1 MQQESQT
8 ESGPERSG
16 KPRRVG
22 LWLLAIGLVVG
33 VVIGAVFSDQVLRRS
48 GSDGSA
54 LFDEGAVTRIYEETS
69 QAVVEIDVSRT
80 VGSVTIPGLTS
91 GSGFFFD
98 DQGHLMTNQHIVE
111 AGSEFIVRLADGREV
126 TAEKLGASL
135 ADDLAVL
142 KVDPDDVADIVPLE
156 FADSSK
162 VRPGQMAIAIGSPFR
177 EFNSVGVG
185 VVSGIERG
193 HSSVLRRPIPDM
205 IQTDVP
211 LNPGSSG
218 GPLLNSDGKVIGIN
232 SAIRTNLRSG
242 PLEEYRIAFAVPSN
256 TAISLLPQLKTV
268 ADVRRPWVGISGMPV
283 PRELMEEQGM
293 PAGILVTQ
301 VFADSPARRAGL
313 RPFRGL
319 TDEGRGDIIT
329 AVDDVPVHSVD
340 DMVKYLNFKDAGD
353 AVTLSLFSRGEE
365 RTIQVTLDPWPD
377 GT

>member
-1 MQQESQT
+1 MNQETQT
-8 ESGPERSG
+8 ESGQERTG
-16 KPRRVG
+16 KTRRRG

-33 VVIGAVFSDQVLRRS
+33 ILIGALLSDQVLRRS
-48 GSDGSA
+48 GSDGAA
-54 LFDEGAVTRIYEETS
+54 LFDEGAVTRIYEEAS

-80 VGSVTIPGLTS
+80 VGSITIPGLSS

-98 DQGHLMTNQHIVE
+98 DQGHVMTNQHIVE
-111 AGSEFIVRLADGREV
+111 SGSEFIVRLADGREV
-126 TAEKLGASL
+126 SAQKLGVSL

-142 KVDPDDVADIVPLE
+142 KVDPEEVADIEPLE

-162 VRPGQMAIAIGSPFR
+162 VRPGQLAIAIGSPFR

-218 GPLLNSDGKVIGIN
+218 GPLLNSDGKVIGVN

-268 ADVRRPWVGISGMPV
+268 TDVRRPWVGISGMPV
-283 PRELMEEQGM
+283 SRELMQEHGL
-293 PAGILVTQ
+293 PSGILVTQ
-301 VFADSPARRAGL
+301 VFSDSPAGRAGL

-319 TDEGRGDIIT
+319 TGEARGDIIT
-329 AVDDVPVHSVD
+329 AVDDVPVQSVD
-340 DMVKYLNFKDAGD
+340 EMVRYLNSKNAGD
-353 AVTLSLFSRGEE
+353 AVTLSLFSRGEA
-365 RTIQVTLDPWPD
+365 RTVQVTLDPWPD

>member
-1 MQQESQT
+1 MYQETQR
-8 ESGPERSG
+8 ESGQE
-16 KPRRVG
+16 KPNKSRRGG
-22 LWLLAIGLVVG
+22 LWLLAVGLVVG
-33 VVIGAVFSDQVLRRS
+33 ILIGALFSDQLLRRS
-48 GSDGSA
+48 GSDGAA
-54 LFDEGAVTRIYEETS
+54 LFDEDAVTRIYDETS

-80 VGSVTIPGLTS
+80 VGSITIPGLSS

-98 DQGHLMTNQHIVE
+98 EDGHLMTNQHIVE
-111 AGSEFIVRLADGREV
+111 GGSEFVVRLADGREIS
-126 TAEKLGASL
+126 AQKLGASS

-142 KVDPDDVADIVPLE
+142 KVDPEEVADIEPLE

-162 VRPGQMAIAIGSPFR
+162 VRPGQLAIAIGSPFR

-256 TAISLLPQLKTV
+256 TAVSLLPQLMTV
-268 ADVRRPWVGISGMPV
+268 TEVRRPWVGISGMPV
-283 PRELMEEQGM
+283 SREIMQEHGL
-293 PAGILVTQ
+293 PSGILVTQ
-301 VFADSPARRAGL
+301 VFTDSPAGRAGL

-319 TDEGRGDIIT
+319 TGEARGDIIT

-340 DMVKYLNFKDAGD
+340 DMVKYLNYKSAGD

-365 RTIQVTLDPWPD
+365 RTIQVTLDLWPD

>member
-1 MQQESQT
+1 MNQETQT
-8 ESGPERSG
+8 KSEPEKRG
-16 KPRRVG
+16 KSRRGG
-22 LWLLAIGLVVG
+22 LWLLAIGLTVG
-33 VVIGAVFSDQVLRRS
+33 VVIGAAFSDLIPGRS
-48 GSDGSA
+48 GDGSA

-69 QAVVEIDVSRT
+69 QAVVEIDVTRT
-80 VGSVTIPGLTS
+80 FGAVTIPGLSS

-98 DQGHLMTNQHIVE
+98 DEGHLMTNQHIVE
-111 AGSEFIVRLADGREV
+111 SGSEFIVRLADGREV

-142 KVDPDDVADIVPLE
+142 KVDPDEVSDIEPLE

-177 EFNSVGVG
+177 EFNTVGVG

-242 PLEEYRIAFAVPSN
+242 ALEEYRIGFAVPSN
-256 TAISLLPQLKTV
+256 TAVSLLPQLKTV
-268 ADVRRPWVGISGMPV
+268 ADVRRPWVGISGMPT
-283 PRELMEEQGM
+283 PRDLMQQDGL

-301 VFADSPARRAGL
+301 VFADSPAGKAGL

-319 TDEGRGDIIT
+319 TGGTRGDIIT

-340 DMVKYLNFKDAGD
+340 DMVKYLNYKSAGD
-353 AVTLSLFSRGEE
+353 VVTLSLFSGGEE
-365 RTIQVTLDPWPD
+365 RAIEVTLAPWPD

>member
-1 MQQESQT
+1 MYEETQKESDS
-8 ESGPERSG
+8 ESSG
-16 KPRRVG
+16 KSRRRG
-22 LWLLAIGLVVG
+22 LWLLAAGLVAG
-33 VVIGAVFSDQVLRRS
+33 VLIGAVFTDQVLRRS
-48 GSDGSA
+48 GGDGSA
-54 LFDEGAVTRIYEETS
+54 LFDEDAVTRIYEETS

-80 VGSVTIPGLTS
+80 VGSITIPGLSS

-126 TAEKLGASL
+126 TAQKLGASA

-142 KVDPDDVADIVPLE
+142 KVDPEDVPDIEPLE

-162 VRPGQMAIAIGSPFR
+162 VRPGQLAIAIGSPFR

-218 GPLLNSDGKVIGIN
+218 GPLLDSDGKVIGIN

-242 PLEEYRIAFAVPSN
+242 PLEEYRLSFAVPSN
-256 TAISLLPQLKTV
+256 TAVSLLPQLMTV
-268 ADVRRPWVGISGMPV
+268 TDVRRPWVGISGMPV
-283 PRELMEEQGM
+283 SREIMQEHGL
-293 PAGILVTQ
+293 PSGILVTQ
-301 VFADSPARRAGL
+301 VFSDSPAGRAGL

-319 TDEGRGDIIT
+319 TGEARGDIIT

-340 DMVKYLNFKDAGD
+340 DMVKYLNYKNAGD

-365 RTIQVTLDPWPD
+365 RTIQVTLDLWPD

>member
-1 MQQESQT
+1 MYQETQT
-8 ESGPERSG
+8 ESGPDRPG
-16 KPRRVG
+16 KSRRRG
-22 LWLLAIGLVVG
+22 LWLLATGLIVG
-33 VVIGAVFSDQVLRRS
+33 ILIGALFSDQVLRRS
-48 GSDGSA
+48 GSGDTA
-54 LFDEGAVTRIYEETS
+54 LFDEDVVTRIYEETS

-80 VGSVTIPGLTS
+80 VGSITIPGLSS

-126 TAEKLGASL
+126 TAQKLGASA

-142 KVDPDDVADIVPLE
+142 KVDPEDVPDIEPLE

-162 VRPGQMAIAIGSPFR
+162 VRPGQLAIAIGSPFR

-193 HSSVLRRPIPDM
+193 HTSVLRRPIPDM

-218 GPLLNSDGKVIGIN
+218 GPLLDSDGKVIGIN

-256 TAISLLPQLKTV
+256 TAVSLLPQLMTV
-268 ADVRRPWVGISGMPV
+268 ADVRRPWVGISGTPV
-283 PRELMEEQGM
+283 SREIMEEHGL
-293 PAGILVTQ
+293 PSGILVTQ
-301 VFADSPARRAGL
+301 VFSDSPAGRAGL

-319 TDEGRGDIIT
+319 AGDARGDIIT

-340 DMVKYLNFKDAGD
+340 DMVKYLNDKNAGD
-353 AVTLSLFSRGEE
+353 AVTLSLFSRGEA
-365 RTIQVTLDPWPD
+365 RTIQVTLEPWPD

>member
-1 MQQESQT
+1 MYEETQT
-8 ESGPERSG
+8 ESDSESSG
-16 KPRRVG
+16 KSRRGG
-22 LWLLAIGLVVG
+22 LWLLAVGLVIG
-33 VVIGAVFSDQVLRRS
+33 TLIGALFSDQVLRRS
-48 GSDGSA
+48 GSGEAA
-54 LFDEGAVTRIYEETS
+54 LFDENAVTRIYEDTS

-80 VGSVTIPGLTS
+80 VGSITIPGLSS

-98 DQGHLMTNQHIVE
+98 DEGHLMTNQHIVE
-111 AGSEFIVRLADGREV
+111 GGSEFVVRLADGREV
-126 TAEKLGASL
+126 IAQKLGASP

-142 KVDPDDVADIVPLE
+142 KVDPQEVADIEPLE

-162 VRPGQMAIAIGSPFR
+162 VRPGQLAIAIGSPFR

-256 TAISLLPQLKTV
+256 TAVSLLPQLMTV
-268 ADVRRPWVGISGMPV
+268 ADVRRPWVGISGTPV
-283 PRELMEEQGM
+283 SREIMEEHGL
-293 PAGILVTQ
+293 PSGILVTQ
-301 VFADSPARRAGL
+301 VFSDSPAGRAGL

-319 TDEGRGDIIT
+319 TGDARGDIIT

-340 DMVKYLNFKDAGD
+340 DMVKYLNDKNAGD
-353 AVTLSLFSRGEE
+353 AVTLSLFSRGEA

>member
-1 MQQESQT
+1 MYQETQT
-8 ESGPERSG
+8 ESGPDRPG
-16 KPRRVG
+16 KSRRRG
-22 LWLLAIGLVVG
+22 LWLLATGLIVG
-33 VVIGAVFSDQVLRRS
+33 ILIGALFSDQVLRRS
-48 GSDGSA
+48 GSGDTA
-54 LFDEGAVTRIYEETS
+54 LFDEDAVTRIYEETS

-80 VGSVTIPGLTS
+80 VGSVTIPGLSS

-98 DQGHLMTNQHIVE
+98 DQGHLMTNQHIVV

-126 TAEKLGASL
+126 IAQKLGASP

-142 KVDPDDVADIVPLE
+142 KVDPGEVADIEPLE

-162 VRPGQMAIAIGSPFR
+162 VRPGQLAIAIGSPFR

-218 GPLLNSDGKVIGIN
+218 GPLLDSDGKVIGIN

-256 TAISLLPQLKTV
+256 TAVSLLPQLMTV
-268 ADVRRPWVGISGMPV
+268 ADVRRPWVGISGTPV
-283 PRELMEEQGM
+283 SREIMEEHGL
-293 PAGILVTQ
+293 PSGILVTQ
-301 VFADSPARRAGL
+301 VFSDSPAGRAGL

-319 TDEGRGDIIT
+319 TGDARGDIIT

-340 DMVKYLNFKDAGD
+340 DMVKYLNDKNAGD
-353 AVTLSLFSRGEE
+353 AVTLSLFSRGEA
-365 RTIQVTLDPWPD
+365 RTIQVTLEPWPD

>member
-1 MQQESQT
+1 MNQETQT
-8 ESGPERSG
+8 ESGQERTG
-16 KPRRVG
+16 KTRRRG

-33 VVIGAVFSDQVLRRS
+33 ILIGALLSDQVLRRS
-48 GSDGSA
+48 GSDGAA
-54 LFDEGAVTRIYEETS
+54 LFDEGAVTRIYEEAS

-80 VGSVTIPGLTS
+80 VGSITIPGLSS

-111 AGSEFIVRLADGREV
+111 AGSEFIIRLADGREV
-126 TAEKLGASL
+126 SAQKLGASP

-142 KVDPDDVADIVPLE
+142 KVDPEDVADIEPLE

-162 VRPGQMAIAIGSPFR
+162 VRPGQLAIAIGSPFR

-242 PLEEYRIAFAVPSN
+242 PLEEYRISFAVPSN
-256 TAISLLPQLKTV
+256 TAISILSQLMTTT
-268 ADVRRPWVGISGMPV
+268 DVRRPWIGISGMPV
-283 PRELMEEQGM
+283 SREIMQEHGL

-319 TDEGRGDIIT
+319 TGEARGDIIT

-340 DMVKYLNFKDAGD
+340 EMVRYLNSKNAGD
-353 AVTLSLFSRGEE
+353 AVTLFLFSDGEE
-365 RTIQVTLDPWPD
+365 RTIEVTLDPWPD

>member
-1 MQQESQT
+1 MYRETQT
-8 ESGPERSG
+8 ESEPDKQG
-16 KPRRVG
+16 KPRRGG

-80 VGSVTIPGLTS
+80 VGSVTIPGLSS

-142 KVDPDDVADIVPLE
+142 KVDPDDVADVVPLE

-283 PRELMEEQGM
+283 PRDLMEEQGL

-301 VFADSPARRAGL
+301 VFSDSPARRAGL

-340 DMVKYLNFKDAGD
+340 DMVKYLNVKNAGD

>member
-1 MQQESQT
+1 MHEKSQT
-8 ESGPERSG
+8 GSDQEKPG
-16 KPRRVG
+16 KSRGRG
-22 LWLLAIGLVVG
+22 LWLLAIGLVAG
-33 VVIGAVFSDQVLRRS
+33 VVIGAVFSDLMPGRS
-48 GSDGSA
+48 GGDGSA
-54 LFDEGAVTRIYEETS
+54 LFDEGAVTRIYEEAS

-80 VGSVTIPGLTS
+80 VGSITIPGLSS

-126 TAEKLGASL
+126 SAQKLGVSS

-142 KVDPDDVADIVPLE
+142 KVDPEEVADIEPLE

-162 VRPGQMAIAIGSPFR
+162 VRPGQLAVAIGSPFR

-256 TAISLLPQLKTV
+256 TAVSLLPQLMTLT
-268 ADVRRPWVGISGMPV
+268 DVRRPWVGISGMPV
-283 PRELMEEQGM
+283 SRELMQEQGL

-301 VFADSPARRAGL
+301 VFTDSPAGRAGL

-319 TDEGRGDIIT
+319 TEEERGDVIT

-340 DMVKYLNFKDAGD
+340 DMVKYLNYKSAGD
-353 AVTLSLFSRGEE
+353 AVTLSLFSRGEA

>member
-1 MQQESQT
+1 MYQETQT
-8 ESGPERSG
+8 ESGPDRQG
-16 KPRRVG
+16 KSRRRG
-22 LWLLAIGLVVG
+22 LWLLATGLIVG
-33 VVIGAVFSDQVLRRS
+33 ILIGALFSDQVLRRS
-48 GSDGSA
+48 GSGDTA
-54 LFDEGAVTRIYEETS
+54 LFDEDAVTRIYEETS
-69 QAVVEIDVSRT
+69 QAIVEIDVSRT
-80 VGSVTIPGLTS
+80 VGSVTIPGLSS

-98 DQGHLMTNQHIVE
+98 DQGHLMTNQHIVV

-126 TAEKLGASL
+126 IAQKLGASP

-142 KVDPDDVADIVPLE
+142 KVDPGEVADIDPLE

-162 VRPGQMAIAIGSPFR
+162 VRPGQLAIAIGSPFR

-218 GPLLNSDGKVIGIN
+218 GPLLDSDGKVIGIN

-256 TAISLLPQLKTV
+256 TAVSLLPQLMTV
-268 ADVRRPWVGISGMPV
+268 ADVRRPWVGISGTPV
-283 PRELMEEQGM
+283 SREIMEEHGL
-293 PAGILVTQ
+293 PSGILVTQ
-301 VFADSPARRAGL
+301 VFSDSPAGRAGL

-319 TDEGRGDIIT
+319 TGDARGDIIT

-340 DMVKYLNFKDAGD
+340 DMVKYLNDKNAGD
-353 AVTLSLFSRGEE
+353 AVTLSLFSRGEA
-365 RTIQVTLDPWPD
+365 RTIQVTLEPWPD

>member
-1 MQQESQT
+1 MYQETQT
-8 ESGPERSG
+8 ESGQERTG
-16 KPRRVG
+16 KTRRRG

-33 VVIGAVFSDQVLRRS
+33 ILIGALLSNQVLRRS
-48 GSDGSA
+48 GSGGAS
-54 LFDEGAVTRIYEETS
+54 LFDEDAVTRIYEEAS

-80 VGSVTIPGLTS
+80 VGSITIPGLSS
-91 GSGFFFD
+91 GSGFLFD
-98 DQGHLMTNQHIVE
+98 DEGHLLTNQHIVE

-126 TAEKLGASL
+126 SAQKLGVSL

-142 KVDPDDVADIVPLE
+142 KVDPEQVEDIEAPG
-156 FADSSK
+156 
-162 VRPGQMAIAIGSPFR
+162 VRRLVEGQARAASDRDRQPFR

-256 TAISLLPQLKTV
+256 TAISILSQLMTTT
-268 ADVRRPWVGISGMPV
+268 DVRRPWIGISGMPV
-283 PRELMEEQGM
+283 SRELIQEQGL

-301 VFADSPARRAGL
+301 VFTDSPAGRAGL

-319 TDEGRGDIIT
+319 TGE
-329 AVDDVPVHSVD
+329 
-340 DMVKYLNFKDAGD
+340 
-353 AVTLSLFSRGEE
+353 GEE
-365 RTIQVTLDPWPD
+365 TSSPPWTMSQSIQWTRWS
-377 GT
+377 GI

>member
-1 MQQESQT
+1 MSQETRT
-8 ESGPERSG
+8 ESEVEKPGRS
-16 KPRRVG
+16 RRRG
-22 LWLLAIGLVVG
+22 LWLLPIGLVVG
-33 VVIGAVFSDQVLRRS
+33 VVIGAVFSDLLPGRS
-48 GSDGSA
+48 GSNGTA
-54 LFDEGAVTRIYEETS
+54 LFDEDAVTRIYEETS

-80 VGSVTIPGLTS
+80 VGSITIPGLSS

-126 TAEKLGASL
+126 TAQKLGASP

-142 KVDPDDVADIVPLE
+142 KVDPEDVADIEPLE

-162 VRPGQMAIAIGSPFR
+162 VRPGQLAIAIGSPFR

-218 GPLLNSDGKVIGIN
+218 GPLLNSDGKVIGVN

-268 ADVRRPWVGISGMPV
+268 TDVRRPWVGISGMPV
-283 PRELMEEQGM
+283 SRELMQEHGL
-293 PAGILVTQ
+293 PSGILVTQ
-301 VFADSPARRAGL
+301 VFSDSPAGRAGL

-319 TDEGRGDIIT
+319 TGEARGDIIT
-329 AVDDVPVHSVD
+329 AVDDVPVQSVD
-340 DMVKYLNFKDAGD
+340 EMVRYLNSKNTGD
-353 AVTLSLFSRGEE
+353 TVTLSLFSRGEA
-365 RTIQVTLDPWPD
+365 RTVQVTLDPWPD

>member
-1 MQQESQT
+1 MYQETQT
-8 ESGPERSG
+8 ESEPEKQGKSG
-16 KPRRVG
+16 RRG
-22 LWLLAIGLVVG
+22 LWLLAVGLVVG
-33 VVIGAVFSDQVLRRS
+33 AVIGAVFSDLIPGRS
-48 GSDGSA
+48 GADGSA

-80 VGSVTIPGLTS
+80 IGSVTIPGLSS

-126 TAEKLGASL
+126 TAQKLGASP

-142 KVDPDDVADIVPLE
+142 KVDPEDVANIEPLE

-162 VRPGQMAIAIGSPFR
+162 VRPGQLAIAIGSPFR

-256 TAISLLPQLKTV
+256 TAISLLPQLKTIT
-268 ADVRRPWVGISGMPV
+268 DVRRPWVGISGMPV
-283 PRELMEEQGM
+283 PRELMQDQGL

-301 VFADSPARRAGL
+301 VFSDSPARRAGL
-313 RPFRGL
+313 RPFSGL
-319 TDEGRGDIIT
+319 TGENRGDIIT
-329 AVDDVPVHSVD
+329 AIDDVPVHSVD
-340 DMVKYLNFKDAGD
+340 DMVKYLNYKNAGD
-353 AVTLSLFSRGEE
+353 DVTLSLFSSGEE

>member
-1 MQQESQT
+1 MYQETQR
-8 ESGPERSG
+8 ESGQE
-16 KPRRVG
+16 KPNKTRRGG
-22 LWLLAIGLVVG
+22 LWLLAVGLVVG
-33 VVIGAVFSDQVLRRS
+33 ILIGAVLATALAQRS
-48 GSDGSA
+48 GSDGAA
-54 LFDEGAVTRIYEETS
+54 LFNEDAVTRIYDETS

-80 VGSVTIPGLTS
+80 VGSITIPGLSS

-98 DQGHLMTNQHIVE
+98 EDGHLMTNQHIVE
-111 AGSEFIVRLADGREV
+111 GGSEFVVRLADGREIS
-126 TAEKLGASL
+126 AQKLGASS

-142 KVDPDDVADIVPLE
+142 KVDPEEVADIEPLE

-162 VRPGQMAIAIGSPFR
+162 VRPGQLAIAIGSPFR

-256 TAISLLPQLKTV
+256 TAVSLLPQLMTV

-283 PRELMEEQGM
+283 SREIMQEHGL
-293 PAGILVTQ
+293 PSGILVTQ
-301 VFADSPARRAGL
+301 VFSDSPAGRAGL

-319 TDEGRGDIIT
+319 TGEARGDIIT

-340 DMVKYLNFKDAGD
+340 DMVKYLNYKSAGD

>member
-1 MQQESQT
+1 MYQETQR
-8 ESGPERSG
+8 ESGQE
-16 KPRRVG
+16 KPNKSRRGG
-22 LWLLAIGLVVG
+22 LWLLAVGLVVG
-33 VVIGAVFSDQVLRRS
+33 ILIGAVLATALAQRS
-48 GSDGSA
+48 GSDGAA
-54 LFDEGAVTRIYEETS
+54 LFNEDAVTRIYDETS

-80 VGSVTIPGLTS
+80 VGSITIPGLSS

-98 DQGHLMTNQHIVE
+98 EDGHLMTNQHIVE
-111 AGSEFIVRLADGREV
+111 GGSEFVVRLADGREIS
-126 TAEKLGASL
+126 AQKLGASS

-142 KVDPDDVADIVPLE
+142 KVDPEEVADIEPLE

-162 VRPGQMAIAIGSPFR
+162 VRPGQLAIAIGSPFR

-256 TAISLLPQLKTV
+256 TAVSILPQLMTV

-283 PRELMEEQGM
+283 SREIMQEHGL
-293 PAGILVTQ
+293 PSGILVTQ
-301 VFADSPARRAGL
+301 VFSDSPAGRAGL

-319 TDEGRGDIIT
+319 TGEARGDIIT

-340 DMVKYLNFKDAGD
+340 DMVKYLNYKSAGD

>member
-1 MQQESQT
+1 M
-8 ESGPERSG
+8 
-16 KPRRVG
+16 
-22 LWLLAIGLVVG
+22 
-33 VVIGAVFSDQVLRRS
+33 
-48 GSDGSA
+48 
-54 LFDEGAVTRIYEETS
+54 
-69 QAVVEIDVSRT
+69 
-80 VGSVTIPGLTS
+80 
-91 GSGFFFD
+91 
-98 DQGHLMTNQHIVE
+98 
-111 AGSEFIVRLADGREV
+111 
-126 TAEKLGASL
+126 
-135 ADDLAVL
+135 
-142 KVDPDDVADIVPLE
+142 KVDPGEVADIEPLE

-162 VRPGQMAIAIGSPFR
+162 VRPGQLAIAIGSPFR

-218 GPLLNSDGKVIGIN
+218 GPLLDSDGKVIGIN

-256 TAISLLPQLKTV
+256 TAVSLLPQLMTV
-268 ADVRRPWVGISGMPV
+268 ADVRRPWVGISGTPV
-283 PRELMEEQGM
+283 SREIMEEHGL
-293 PAGILVTQ
+293 PSGILVTQ
-301 VFADSPARRAGL
+301 VFSDSPAGRAGL

-319 TDEGRGDIIT
+319 AGDARGDIIT

-340 DMVKYLNFKDAGD
+340 DMVKYLNDKNAGD
-353 AVTLSLFSRGEE
+353 AVTLSLFSRGEA

>member
-1 MQQESQT
+1 MNQGTQT
-8 ESGPERSG
+8 ESDVEKQG
-16 KPRRVG
+16 KPRRRG
-22 LWLLAIGLVVG
+22 IGLLAAGLVVG
-33 VVIGAVFSDQVLRRS
+33 ILIGAAFSDVLPGRS
-48 GSDGSA
+48 GSDVTA
-54 LFDEGAVTRIYEETS
+54 LFDEGAVTRIYEEAS

-80 VGSVTIPGLTS
+80 VGSITIPGLSS

-126 TAEKLGASL
+126 SAQKLGASP

-142 KVDPDDVADIVPLE
+142 KVDPEEVADIEPLE

-162 VRPGQMAIAIGSPFR
+162 VRPGQLAIAIGSPFR

-218 GPLLNSDGKVIGIN
+218 GPLLNSKGKVIGIN

-256 TAISLLPQLKTV
+256 TAISLLPQLMTTT
-268 ADVRRPWVGISGMPV
+268 DVRRPWIGISGMPV
-283 PRELMEEQGM
+283 SREIMQEHGL
-293 PAGILVTQ
+293 PSGILVTQ
-301 VFADSPARRAGL
+301 VFSDSPAGRAGL

-319 TDEGRGDIIT
+319 TGEARGDIIT
-329 AVDDVPVHSVD
+329 AVDDVPVQSVD
-340 DMVKYLNFKDAGD
+340 EMVRYLNSKNAGD
-353 AVTLSLFSRGEE
+353 AVTLSLFSRGEA

>member
-1 MQQESQT
+1 MHQENQT
-8 ESGPERSG
+8 ESGPER
-16 KPRRVG
+16 PDRARRVG
-22 LWLLAIGLVVG
+22 ILLLAVGLVVG
-33 VVIGAVFSDQVLRRS
+33 ILLGAAFSDLLPGRS
-48 GSDGSA
+48 GSGDTA
-54 LFDEGAVTRIYEETS
+54 LFDEDAVTQIYEKTS

-80 VGSVTIPGLTS
+80 VGSVTIPGLSS

-126 TAEKLGASL
+126 SAQKLGASA

-142 KVDPDDVADIVPLE
+142 KVDPEEVADIEPLE

-162 VRPGQMAIAIGSPFR
+162 VRPGQLAIAIGSPFR
-177 EFNSVGVG
+177 EFNSIGVG
-185 VVSGIERG
+185 LVSGIERG

-218 GPLLNSDGKVIGIN
+218 GPLLNSEGKVIGIN

-242 PLEEYRIAFAVPSN
+242 PLEEYRLSFAVPSN
-256 TAISLLPQLKTV
+256 TAVSLLPQLMTV
-268 ADVRRPWVGISGMPV
+268 ANVRRPWVGISGMPV
-283 PRELMEEQGM
+283 SREIMQEHGL
-293 PAGILVTQ
+293 PSGILVTQ
-301 VFADSPARRAGL
+301 VFSDSPAGRAGL

-319 TDEGRGDIIT
+319 TGEARGDIIT

-340 DMVKYLNFKDAGD
+340 DMVKYLNYKNAGD
-353 AVTLSLFSRGEE
+353 AVTLSLFSRGEA
-365 RTIQVTLDPWPD
+365 RTIQVTLEPWPD

>member
-1 MQQESQT
+1 MNQETQT
-8 ESGPERSG
+8 ESGQERTG
-16 KPRRVG
+16 KTRRRG

-33 VVIGAVFSDQVLRRS
+33 ILIGALLSDQVLRRS
-48 GSDGSA
+48 GSDGAA
-54 LFDEGAVTRIYEETS
+54 LFDEGAVTRIYEEAS

-80 VGSVTIPGLTS
+80 VGSITIPGLSS

-126 TAEKLGASL
+126 SAQKLGASP

-142 KVDPDDVADIVPLE
+142 KVDPEEVADIEPLE

-162 VRPGQMAIAIGSPFR
+162 VRPGQLAIAIGSPFR

-218 GPLLNSDGKVIGIN
+218 GPLLNSKGKVIGIN

-256 TAISLLPQLKTV
+256 TAVSLLPQLMTTT
-268 ADVRRPWVGISGMPV
+268 DVRRPWIGISGMPV
-283 PRELMEEQGM
+283 SRELMQEQGL
-293 PAGILVTQ
+293 PSGILVTQ
-301 VFADSPARRAGL
+301 VF
-313 RPFRGL
+313 
-319 TDEGRGDIIT
+319 
-329 AVDDVPVHSVD
+329 
-340 DMVKYLNFKDAGD
+340 Y
-353 AVTLSLFSRGEE
+353 
-365 RTIQVTLDPWPD
+365 
-377 GT
+377 

>member
-1 MQQESQT
+1 MYQETQT
-8 ESGPERSG
+8 ESGPDRPG
-16 KPRRVG
+16 KSRRRG
-22 LWLLAIGLVVG
+22 LWLLATGLIVG
-33 VVIGAVFSDQVLRRS
+33 ILIGALFSDQVLRRS
-48 GSDGSA
+48 GSGDTA
-54 LFDEGAVTRIYEETS
+54 LFDEDAVTRIYEETS

-80 VGSVTIPGLTS
+80 VGSVTIPGLSS

-98 DQGHLMTNQHIVE
+98 DQGHLMTNQHIVV

-126 TAEKLGASL
+126 IAQKLGASP

-142 KVDPDDVADIVPLE
+142 KVDPGEVADIEPLE

-162 VRPGQMAIAIGSPFR
+162 VRPGQLAIAIGSPFR

-218 GPLLNSDGKVIGIN
+218 GPLLDSDGKVIGIN

-256 TAISLLPQLKTV
+256 TAVSLLPQLMTV
-268 ADVRRPWVGISGMPV
+268 ADVRRPWVGISGTPV
-283 PRELMEEQGM
+283 SREIMEEHGL
-293 PAGILVTQ
+293 PSGILVTQ
-301 VFADSPARRAGL
+301 VFSDSPAGRAGL

-319 TDEGRGDIIT
+319 TGDARGDIIT

-340 DMVKYLNFKDAGD
+340 DMVKYLNDKNAGD
-353 AVTLSLFSRGEE
+353 AVTLSLFSRGEA

>member
-1 MQQESQT
+1 MHEKSQT
-8 ESGPERSG
+8 GSDQEKPG
-16 KPRRVG
+16 KSRGRG
-22 LWLLAIGLVVG
+22 LWLLAIGLVAG
-33 VVIGAVFSDQVLRRS
+33 VVIGAAFSDVLPGRS
-48 GSDGSA
+48 GSDGAA
-54 LFDEGAVTRIYEETS
+54 LFDEGAVTRIYEEAS

-80 VGSVTIPGLTS
+80 VGSITIPGLSS

-111 AGSEFIVRLADGREV
+111 AGSEFIVRLADGREIS
-126 TAEKLGASL
+126 AQKLGVSS

-142 KVDPDDVADIVPLE
+142 KVDPEEVADIEPLE

-162 VRPGQMAIAIGSPFR
+162 VRPGQLAIAIGSPFR

-256 TAISLLPQLKTV
+256 TAVSLLPQLMTLT
-268 ADVRRPWVGISGMPV
+268 DVRRPWVGISGMPV
-283 PRELMEEQGM
+283 SRELMQEQGL

-301 VFADSPARRAGL
+301 VFTDSPAGRAGL

-319 TDEGRGDIIT
+319 TGEERGDVIT

-340 DMVKYLNFKDAGD
+340 DMVKYLNFKNAGD